1 MAVQSSNPAQT
12 TSAPTRRQLGIATR
26 IENIRSLAS
35 QWKALAVTSKSAS
48 TQYEWVDAAAQ
59 HFTHEGQLHV
69 MFLHEGGRML
79 AAAPLSR
86 RTIGG
91 AQCLTGLD
99 GGALGEPIDFLA
111 ADAASLEELCV
122 QVAGAGWPLWLERVV
137 DQSPLVTALRSLG
150 ERRRIGLEEG
160 PASAVVRIDI
170 DGSWKDPES
179 RLPPAWQAD
188 YVQARHAAEMR
199 GYSLFQINSPP
210 TQTLSSLLQELME
223 LEYHGWRS
231 QVGQSLMQQRE
242 LRDFVSRYAMGM
254 CQRGKLR
261 IGFYRIGASTAAA
274 VLAVQT
280 QDTLCVLRMAFDAA
294 LGDCSPET
302 LLMAETLRYAVAEKL
317 KAVEFHEISAPWTDP
332 WPKQYQACIS
342 LKGYSRSLSAMVAS
356 AMMRLMPGRGR

>member
-1 MAVQSSNPAQT
+1 MAVQSSKPAQMP
-12 TSAPTRRQLGIATR
+12 SAPPRRQLGIATR

-35 QWKALAVTSKSAS
+35 QWKALALTSKSAS
-48 TQYEWVDAAAQ
+48 TQFEWVDAAAQ

-69 MFLHEGGRML
+69 MFLHDSGRLL

-111 ADAASLEELCV
+111 ADPESLEELCV
-122 QVAGAGWPLWLERVV
+122 QVAGAGWPLWLERVPV
-137 DQSPLVTALRSLG
+137 QSALVTALRSLAQ
-150 ERRRIGLEEG
+150 RRRIGLEEG
-160 PASAVVRIDI
+160 PASALARLDI
-170 DGSWKDPES
+170 DSSWTDPES

-188 YVQARHAAEMR
+188 YVQARHAAEGR
-199 GYSLFQINSPP
+199 GYSLFQITSPP
-210 TQTLSSLLQELME
+210 TQTLSSMLQELME

-261 IGFYRIGASTAAA
+261 VGFYRIGAATAAA

-280 QDTLCVLRMAFDAA
+280 QDTLSVLRMAFDGS

-302 LLMAETLRYAVAEKL
+302 LLMAETLRYAVSQKL
-317 KAVEFHEISAPWTDP
+317 KTVEFHEISAPWTDP
-332 WPKQYQACIS
+332 WPKQYQDCIS
-342 LKGYSRSLSAMVAS
+342 LKGYSRSLSAMVSS
-356 AMMRLMPGRGR
+356 AMMRLMPGRGK